1 MIGQFRG
8 LYFTVRPAKFKS
20 LFELRFPPFIWTQ
33 IYNKYLPNLVLVR
46 TASYRTSFFFSLGF
60 MPHALYQKYC
70 FLQVQKKWA
79 TWVNFCSVIAFFFF
93 TKFDFFCGYFVWTG
107 VTTVSPDQLKFPH
120 TMTDLVSGAW
130 MVSGSSVLQN
140 GSTSMNGYAC
150 DLDKLEEGSRL
161 GIMRKSSGSLHFF
174 VNGQDCGVA
183 ASSVPSGNERVS

>member
-1 MIGQFRG
+1 MYDLLNSKVCLNWNF
-8 LYFTVRPAKFKS
+8 PP
-20 LFELRFPPFIWTQ
+20 LFEPINILNIFLNSFSWS
-33 IYNKYLPNLVLVR
+33 LP
-46 TASYRTSFFFSLGF
+46 TSFFFSLGF
-60 MPHALYQKYC
+60 VAHALYQKYC
-70 FLQVQKKWA
+70 FLRVQKNEPLELISAVWLP
-79 TWVNFCSVIAFFFF
+79 FFF
-93 TKFDFFCGYFVWTG
+93 TQFDFFLGYFVWTG

-183 ASSVPSGNERVS
+183 ASSVPSGNERGVERVS

>member
-1 MIGQFRG
+1 M
-8 LYFTVRPAKFKS
+8 
-20 LFELRFPPFIWTQ
+20 
-33 IYNKYLPNLVLVR
+33 
-46 TASYRTSFFFSLGF
+46 
-60 MPHALYQKYC
+60 
-70 FLQVQKKWA
+70 
-79 TWVNFCSVIAFFFF
+79 
-93 TKFDFFCGYFVWTG
+93 GYFVGTG

-183 ASSVPSGNERVS
+183 ASSVPSGNERGVKRVS

>member
-46 TASYRTSFFFSLGF
+46 TASYRTSFFFRSDLCPTRF
-60 MPHALYQKYC
+60 TKN
-70 FLQVQKKWA
+70 
-79 TWVNFCSVIAFFFF
+79 TAFFKYKKNEPHELISAVWLPFF
-93 TKFDFFCGYFVWTG
+93 FYQVWLFFGYFVWTG